1 MCTISESV
9 MGFFFLFALAFTVLA
24 LGLSFL
30 GLDFLTSM
38 SGAATTIANVGP
50 GLGEVIGPTR
60 PFATL
65 PDSAKLLLSFGML
78 IGRLELYTVLI
89 LFAPSF
95 WRG

>member
-1 MCTISESV
+1 

-24 LGLSFL
+24 LGLSLL

-50 GLGEVIGPTR
+50 GLGEVIGPKGT
-60 PFATL
+60 FAAL